1 MSAEISKIKFRIINF
16 LVISCLLM
24 VNTLEAQEIKLAP
37 PFSSKELVDLPKNNW
52 ITNGGNVYNQRFS
65 PLDQIN
71 KSNVADI
78 KGVWRTRLN
87 GSGLGAKYSGEAQP
101 LVYDGIIYVITGNDD
116 VFAISVDTGEIIW
129 VYEAHLEETI
139 DPEIP
144 TTICCGWTSR
154 GVGLGNGKIFVGQ
167 LDGRLV
173 ALDQKNGNIIW
184 DIQAENWQDGFTIT
198 SAPLYY
204 NDLVITG
211 FAGGEFG
218 TRGRVK
224 AYNANDGSLE
234 WTFYTIPGPGEFGHD
249 TWPQDSDVYL
259 YGGAPVWQTPAV
271 DPELDLIY
279 FSTGNAAPDFNGI
292 VRPGDNLFSVSI
304 VAIEASTGKY
314 KWHFQQVHHDI
325 WDYDSPNPVVLFDI
339 EIDGKIHKA
348 LAEASKTGWFYIL
361 NREDGSPLIGIEEK
375 PVMQEP
381 RQATSLTQP
390 FPIGDAF
397 VPQKVEIAPEGYPPL
412 VNEGKIFTPF
422 MEEGRVVTPGDDGGA
437 NWPPS
442 AYDPRT
448 GLMYVCATDHMSFF
462 RGGYEGEDL
471 PFVSGERF
479 LGGRFGGVPFQR
491 SGIIAAMDMRTNK
504 IVWRQRLRDP
514 CYSGFLS
521 TAGDIVFLGRND
533 GRLTAL
539 DSSDGSLLWEFQTGA
554 GMNAPTSTFEYNGKQ
569 YLVAYSAG
577 NLFMGSKRGDSVW
590 LFSLDGTIEQVNQ
603 QEDSM
608 AANQQN
614 LVATNTTSQI
624 ESFADKDKGK
634 ILYDGV
640 CAFCHGIDGSGGH
653 GGGTTLANA
662 TDLGIIVNQVTNGLN
677 AMPGFGLSLS
687 TEDINNISA
696 YVLEDLSPE

>member
-1 MSAEISKIKFRIINF
+1 MNTEIRKIKLRVIQF
-16 LVISCLLM
+16 LIISCLLIIN
-24 VNTLEAQEIKLAP
+24 VLEAQEINLAP
-37 PFSSKELVDLPKNNW
+37 PFSGKELVDLPKNNW

-71 KSNVADI
+71 KSNVSEL

-116 VFAISVDTGEIIW
+116 VFAISVDTGKIIW
-129 VYEAHLEETI
+129 VYEAHLEKTI

-154 GVGLGNGKIFVGQ
+154 GVGLGDGKIFVGQ
-167 LDGRLV
+167 LDGKLV
-173 ALDQKNGNIIW
+173 ALDQKNGTIIW

-204 NDLVITG
+204 NGLVITG

-224 AYNANDGSLE
+224 AYDANDGSLE

-339 EIDGKIHKA
+339 EIDGEIHKA

-375 PVMQEP
+375 PEMKSP
-381 RQATSLTQP
+381 IDSLIVDLILEHFNVQS
-390 FPIGDAF
+390 
-397 VPQKVEIAPEGYPPL
+397 L
-412 VNEGKIFTPF
+412 
-422 MEEGRVVTPGDDGGA
+422 EGREEILTGDQFSEVVKLAEG
-437 NWPPS
+437 
-442 AYDPRT
+442 
-448 GLMYVCATDHMSFF
+448 MY
-462 RGGYEGEDL
+462 YEEVTKL
-471 PFVSGERF
+471 
-479 LGGRFGGVPFQR
+479 Q
-491 SGIIAAMDMRTNK
+491 K
-504 IVWRQRLRDP
+504 
-514 CYSGFLS
+514 
-521 TAGDIVFLGRND
+521 
-533 GRLTAL
+533 
-539 DSSDGSLLWEFQTGA
+539 
-554 GMNAPTSTFEYNGKQ
+554 
-569 YLVAYSAG
+569 
-577 NLFMGSKRGDSVW
+577 
-590 LFSLDGTIEQVNQ
+590 
-603 QEDSM
+603 
-608 AANQQN
+608 
-614 LVATNTTSQI
+614 
-624 ESFADKDKGK
+624 
-634 ILYDGV
+634 
-640 CAFCHGIDGSGGH
+640 
-653 GGGTTLANA
+653 
-662 TDLGIIVNQVTNGLN
+662 LGI
-677 AMPGFGLSLS
+677 A
-687 TEDINNISA
+687 
-696 YVLEDLSPE
+696 